1 MADLRGRCGNLEYCS
16 AAVSQ
21 RIIVLPEGSNF
32 VCPKCGE
39 ALQPIRFV
47 KARGLSR
54 IGLVLQFGIVLAGA
68 GGVAYKLLGGDTPD
82 LASYLPASMLGQV
95 PAAPSAPPM
104 QPPAMEAAR
113 APAPAPFAAPPPAPS
128 QPAPAA
134 VAALAPAPAPVM
146 APTVMI
152 TPVPAPTPA
161 PAPAA
166 APSQAVAPRVQLA
179 PTPVVAEVAVP
190 PPAAAGAASST
201 ATLFRMT
208 GSNVVGST
216 LARRLSAGYL
226 ALIGDASITSSFGNT
241 EGTLEIAGLQAGQRE
256 AVSLV
261 LGSSA
266 SGFNALLRG
275 TADFAMSA
283 SRITPA
289 DAERLSSLG
298 DMTSPANEHVI
309 GIQGITAVVS
319 PANRVASLTVQQL
332 RAILAGQIKDWS
344 EVGETAGPVQVY
356 VVESRGTAVD
366 VPHDVLMPH
375 ETVPATVKALPNE
388 QAVIGAVAAD
398 RGGIGFVAFGSPEP
412 ARALPLAENGST
424 AVAPTPLTI
433 STESYPLTRR
443 LYLYTAAKPANAFVS
458 RFLDYVYSPGGQA
471 AVDAAGYV
479 PLTVRAEQAVADAGS
494 SDRFKQLVAGATR
507 LSIDFRFLPGS
518 KDLDNKGLR
527 DVDRLAAYVKSQ
539 RISPARMILAGF
551 ADNSGT
557 PAANQVV
564 SQRRIE
570 TVAAALRRV
579 GMPPGKIATFGSEM
593 PIGDNATLD
602 GRERNRRVEV
612 YMAPP

>member
-1 MADLRGRCGNLEYCS
+1 
-16 AAVSQ
+16 
-21 RIIVLPEGSNF
+21 
-32 VCPKCGE
+32 
-39 ALQPIRFV
+39 
-47 KARGLSR
+47 
-54 IGLVLQFGIVLAGA
+54 
-68 GGVAYKLLGGDTPD
+68 
-82 LASYLPASMLGQV
+82 
-95 PAAPSAPPM
+95 
-104 QPPAMEAAR
+104 
-113 APAPAPFAAPPPAPS
+113 
-128 QPAPAA
+128 
-134 VAALAPAPAPVM
+134 
-146 APTVMI
+146 
-152 TPVPAPTPA
+152 
-161 PAPAA
+161 
-166 APSQAVAPRVQLA
+166 
-179 PTPVVAEVAVP
+179 VP

-289 DAERLSSLG
+289 DAERLSLLG

-366 VPHDVLMPH
+366 VPHDVLMPY

-398 RGGIGFVAFGSPEP
+398 RGGIGFVAFGNPEP
-412 ARALPLAENGST
+412 ARVLPLAETGGT

-443 LYLYTAAKPANAFVS
+443 LYLYTAAKPANAFVG

-479 PLTVRAEQAVADAGS
+479 PLTVRGEQAVADAGA

-507 LSIDFRFLPGS
+507 LSIDFHFLPGS

-527 DVDRLAAYVKSQ
+527 DVDRLAAYIKSQ
-539 RISPARMILAGF
+539 RISPERTILAGF

-579 GMPPGKIATFGSEM
+579 GVPPGKIATFGSEL

-612 YMAPP
+612 YMAAP

>member
-82 LASYLPASMLGQV
+82 LSSYLPASMQGQV
-95 PAAPSAPPM
+95 PAAPSAPPL

-113 APAPAPFAAPPPAPS
+113 APAPAPFAAPPPAPP
-128 QPAPAA
+128 QPAPAS
-134 VAALAPAPAPVM
+134 VAALAPAPAPAVP
-146 APTVMI
+146 AA
-152 TPVPAPTPA
+152 PVPAPA
-161 PAPAA
+161 PVA
-166 APSQAVAPRVQLA
+166 APPPQAVAPRVQLA

-190 PPAAAGAASST
+190 PAAAPGASST
-201 ATLFRMT
+201 TTLFRMS

-226 ALIGDASITSSFGNT
+226 ALIGDASITSSFGNA

-309 GIQGITAVVS
+309 SIQGITAVVS

-344 EVGETAGPVQVY
+344 EVGETAGPIHVY

-366 VPHDVLMPH
+366 VPHDALMPH
-375 ETVPATVKALPNE
+375 DTVPAAVKALPNE

-398 RGGIGFVAFGSPEP
+398 RGGIGFVAFGNPEP
-412 ARALPLAENGST
+412 ARVLPLAETGGT

-443 LYLYTAAKPANAFVS
+443 LYLYTAAKPANAFVG

-479 PLTVRAEQAVADAGS
+479 PLTVRGEQAVADAGA

-527 DVDRLAAYVKSQ
+527 DVDRLAAYIKVQ
-539 RISPARMILAGF
+539 RVDSARIILAGF

-579 GMPPGKIATFGSEM
+579 GVPPGKIATFGSEM